1 MHFLNEQTHQETL
14 PTPRTI
20 LFIAI
25 SLVLIIYDNSL
36 KFASKCTV
44 LLVQM

>member
-1 MHFLNEQTHQETL
+1 MHFLNEQTCQKTL

-20 LFIAI
+20 PFIAI
-25 SLVLIIYDNSL
+25 SLVLIIYDNSS

-44 LLVQM
+44 LLLQM

>member
-1 MHFLNEQTHQETL
+1 MNFLNEQTWQKTL
-14 PTPRTI
+14 ATLRTTP
-20 LFIAI
+20 FIAV
-25 SLVLIIYDNSL
+25 SLVLIIHGNSS

>member
-1 MHFLNEQTHQETL
+1 MHFLNEQKCQERL
-14 PTPRTI
+14 STPRTSP
-20 LFIAI
+20 FIAI
-25 SLVLIIYDNSL
+25 SLVLIYDNSP